1 MNDNLGRIDAN
12 CDNLLAT
19 CGFCL
24 KLITDHSTCPEDKM
38 ATIQM
43 KVRPEDLSQVQQ
55 GGERIPDPG
64 ILVIFGA
71 SGDLTKR
78 KLLPALYHLRQN
90 KLLPANFAIV
100 GVARRPLG
108 DEFAA
113 DMKEGIVEF
122 GGGDA
127 SDPVLEDFVKHISY
141 FALNFDDP
149 KDYAGLKAEL
159 DRIDK
164 EKNIGGNRL
173 FYLAT
178 APEFFAGII
187 DNLGAQGMAQP
198 EKGLT
203 DIVIEKPFGHD
214 LDSAR
219 ELNHKVNAVF
229 HESQVFRIDHYLGK
243 ETVQNLLVFRFANG
257 IFEPVWNRNYI
268 DHVQITVAETLGV
281 EGRGPFYEKAGALR
295 DVVQNHMMELLSLVA
310 LEPPSS
316 FEAES
321 VRREKLK
328 VWQAIPS
335 IPILNAVRG
344 QYGPGIVQGEHV
356 IGYRDEER
364 VNPES
369 GTETYA
375 ALKLQIENWRWAGV
389 PFYMRAGKRMRK
401 RATEITIQFKQ
412 PPLLIFNRMQASG
425 PCQEIQPNLLSI
437 RIQPDEGI
445 ALRMGAKVP
454 TSSQMSVCPV
464 YMDFDYETAFGKS
477 SANGYER
484 LLLDAML
491 GDQTLFSHRDGVE
504 TNWALYN
511 PILQAWASKK
521 PEVFP
526 NYFAGTW
533 GPECSDRLLEK
544 ENHVWRNELGRKA

>member
-1 MNDNLGRIDAN
+1 
-12 CDNLLAT
+12 
-19 CGFCL
+19 
-24 KLITDHSTCPEDKM
+24 M

-43 KVRPEDLSQVQQ
+43 SVRPEDLSQVPK
-55 GGERIPDPG
+55 GEERIPEPG

-78 KLLPALYHLRQN
+78 KLLPALFHLRQAD
-90 KLLPANFAIV
+90 LLPKQFAIV

-113 DMKEGIVEF
+113 DMREGIVEF
-122 GGGDA
+122 GGVDA
-127 SDPVLEDFVKHISY
+127 SDPKLDDFAQHISY

-149 KDYAGLKAEL
+149 ASYAGLKTEL

-164 EKNIGGNRL
+164 EKGIGGNRL

-178 APEFFAGII
+178 APEFFAGIVE
-187 DNLGAQGMAQP
+187 NLGAQGMAQP
-198 EKGLT
+198 EKGMT
-203 DIVIEKPFGHD
+203 AVVIEKPFGHD

-219 ELNHKVNAVF
+219 ELNHQVNAVF

-257 IFEPVWNRNYI
+257 IFEPIWNRNYI

-328 VWQAIPS
+328 VWRAIPS
-335 IPILNAVRG
+335 VPILNTVRG
-344 QYGPGIVQGEHV
+344 QYGPGVVEGQHV
-356 IGYRDEER
+356 VGYRDEER

-375 ALKLQIENWRWAGV
+375 AMRLEVENWRWAGV
-389 PFYMRAGKRMRK
+389 PFYLRAGKRMRK
-401 RATEITIQFKQ
+401 RATEISIQFKQ
-412 PPLLIFNRMQASG
+412 PPLLIFNRILHDG
-425 PCQEIQPNLLSI
+425 PCQEIQPNLLTI

-445 ALRMGAKVP
+445 ALRFGAKVP
-454 TSSQMSVCPV
+454 TTPEMSVCPV
-464 YMDFDYETAFGKS
+464 IMDFDYEAAFGKS

-491 GDQTLFSHRDGVE
+491 GDQTLFAHRDGVE
-504 TNWALYN
+504 TTWALFT
-511 PILQAWASKK
+511 PILQAWAAKK

-526 NYFAGTW
+526 NYFAGSW
-533 GPECSDRLLEK
+533 GPECSDHLLESDGRA
-544 ENHVWRNELGRKA
+544 WRNDLGRKA